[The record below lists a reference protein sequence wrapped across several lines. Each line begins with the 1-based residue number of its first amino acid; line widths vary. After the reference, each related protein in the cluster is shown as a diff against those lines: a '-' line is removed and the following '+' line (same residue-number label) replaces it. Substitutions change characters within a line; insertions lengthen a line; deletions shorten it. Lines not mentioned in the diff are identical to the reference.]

1 MGISLKKIILTIAAA
16 VLSVIAF
23 GWVIMM
29 QNHATLV
36 RNRAGDETLK
46 LDEVAQT
53 LEDIDSGWNII
64 ERRIRERYKVDATL
78 SALALR
84 NVIENNKEE
93 AVALYSNGAVI
104 GVEDGEIKAPEG
116 IVRKFGLEADL
127 FKGRYG
133 LFQSPANE
141 NTLIVYGRISSGYY
155 YVEWHEDTSIR
166 KEAEESLDIP
176 GILRKAEAAY
186 GVYALCAAK
195 DPDAEGGERILYSS
209 DIFTDLEDS
218 FADTLMQDL
227 SAEGTDAGIPGESG
241 TMSLHD
247 GSFRYVKSPVPEI
260 DGYLVLL
267 SIQPNL
273 YVKALS
279 QGTYMFTAL
288 ILFLAGLITSGF
300 SLYSFIRNNELT
312 PVLEKR
318 YQPSGVRRFAIL
330 CGVIGTVL
338 IFLSGLLI
346 YALNELYDDTAR
358 GKERLRMVEESL
370 DMYSGR
376 AKQNMERFTDIYLD
390 YGVHIA
396 ELLNHYPELREKSV
410 LETLADSISAS
421 SITLYDADGNETV
434 SSSEYI
440 GLTLGR
446 GPEWTTYDFRRIL
459 KGVPSIVHGA
469 ETDEITGRS
478 EIRAAV
484 RITDDAD
491 PERYGALMISV
502 DPGLLSSDYLQMTDS
517 VLKNLSGE
525 DVILCIA
532 SPESGEILFSG
543 REDLAGRDISALGL
557 NSGELQGSIIRNVET
572 DEGSMFITSAALSIP
587 GTGSGLQASEKPVAI
602 YAARGSSF
610 TAGMLYSA
618 LAGSLMFAVIYAVI
632 TWLVLGGY
640 TDAYFEQNRRLGR
653 PLGNKWKN
661 WQGIRNYVRTVR
673 PEKIGLITM
682 ELVIALY
689 LTQQIPISNFNT
701 APARN
706 SVYYYLNSGQWEKG
720 LNLFALAG
728 IFLLLGQILLCVILI
743 RILLGICSSFAGQKG
758 KTIFRLIRSL
768 ISYLALFTFLILALT
783 YIGISMAAILTVI
796 GTLGIALSLGAQHF
810 VSDIIAGLTMVFEGT
825 VHAGDIVDLG
835 VGVKLYHGEV
845 REIGLRFI
853 SLQTLDG
860 NIVTLSNRDINM
872 TTNMTRLNSRC
883 TIEFTVSSEYPIEE
897 IEEMLQRE
905 LPKIGEMD
913 RRILNGPVYNGI
925 IALEGGSMTL
935 LVTAECREEDLAG
948 VQLVINRSLQRIF
961 TQNGYRI

>member
-53 LEDIDSGWNII
+53 LEDIESGWNII

-330 CGVIGTVL
+330 CGVWNASQTFTWI
-338 IFLSGLLI
+338 
-346 YALNELYDDTAR
+346 TA
-358 GKERLRMVEESL
+358 ST
-370 DMYSGR
+370 S
-376 AKQNMERFTDIYLD
+376 
-390 YGVHIA
+390 
-396 ELLNHYPELREKSV
+396 
-410 LETLADSISAS
+410 
-421 SITLYDADGNETV
+421 
-434 SSSEYI
+434 
-440 GLTLGR
+440 
-446 GPEWTTYDFRRIL
+446 
-459 KGVPSIVHGA
+459 
-469 ETDEITGRS
+469 RS
-478 EIRAAV
+478 
-484 RITDDAD
+484 
-491 PERYGALMISV
+491 
-502 DPGLLSSDYLQMTDS
+502 
-517 VLKNLSGE
+517 
-525 DVILCIA
+525 
-532 SPESGEILFSG
+532 F
-543 REDLAGRDISALGL
+543 
-557 NSGELQGSIIRNVET
+557 
-572 DEGSMFITSAALSIP
+572 
-587 GTGSGLQASEKPVAI
+587 
-602 YAARGSSF
+602 
-610 TAGMLYSA
+610 
-618 LAGSLMFAVIYAVI
+618 
-632 TWLVLGGY
+632 
-640 TDAYFEQNRRLGR
+640 
-653 PLGNKWKN
+653 
-661 WQGIRNYVRTVR
+661 
-673 PEKIGLITM
+673 
-682 ELVIALY
+682 
-689 LTQQIPISNFNT
+689 
-701 APARN
+701 
-706 SVYYYLNSGQWEKG
+706 
-720 LNLFALAG
+720 
-728 IFLLLGQILLCVILI
+728 
-743 RILLGICSSFAGQKG
+743 
-758 KTIFRLIRSL
+758 
-768 ISYLALFTFLILALT
+768 
-783 YIGISMAAILTVI
+783 
-796 GTLGIALSLGAQHF
+796 
-810 VSDIIAGLTMVFEGT
+810 
-825 VHAGDIVDLG
+825 
-835 VGVKLYHGEV
+835 
-845 REIGLRFI
+845 
-853 SLQTLDG
+853 
-860 NIVTLSNRDINM
+860 
-872 TTNMTRLNSRC
+872 
-883 TIEFTVSSEYPIEE
+883 
-897 IEEMLQRE
+897 
-905 LPKIGEMD
+905 
-913 RRILNGPVYNGI
+913 
-925 IALEGGSMTL
+925 
-935 LVTAECREEDLAG
+935 
-948 VQLVINRSLQRIF
+948 
-961 TQNGYRI
+961 